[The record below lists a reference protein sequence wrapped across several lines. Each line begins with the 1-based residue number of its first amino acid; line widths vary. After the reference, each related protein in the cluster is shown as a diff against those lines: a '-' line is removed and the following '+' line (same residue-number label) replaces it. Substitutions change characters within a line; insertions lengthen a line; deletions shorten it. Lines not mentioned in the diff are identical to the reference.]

1 MLADKIPLLIPVEN
15 QVREL
20 DPKLLLACKAARRG
34 FTSIIG
40 SHRIIDFRIASFP
53 RSMYLNKSF
62 TIMNLKMFKIMH
74 KLGHQIVTWDE
85 EALVHLPD
93 EMYYSRRLSPVSL
106 QYVSHLFAWGDDN
119 AELWRRYPEMPKDMP
134 IHVTGNPRGDLL
146 RADMK
151 AFYEEDTEKIRKTYG
166 NFILINTN
174 FNHVNAFFPSQNL
187 FRPVKTHG
195 EKPQFGKAA
204 KGMSRKFAEVLRDH
218 KQAIFDHFK
227 TLIPALAGEFP
238 NCNIV
243 VRPHPTENQQI
254 YHDIAARCQRV
265 RITNEGNVVPWLMA
279 ADALVHNGCT
289 TGVEAF
295 AMGVPSVSYRET
307 INEDIDDTFYRL
319 PNRLSHQCF
328 DIEQL
333 MTILHKILAGEIGAA
348 DGNERKA
355 LLAHYLTAQDGPLAC
370 DRMLDV
376 LEKITANRS
385 ELPPPPI
392 NDRLTGWA
400 LAHGRRLAKR
410 IKSYLP
416 GTHAPPEFHRHRYP
430 GISLE
435 ELRRRISLFQ
445 EVLGDNTEINAEQIG
460 DQVFRISA

>member
-1 MLADKIPLLIPVEN
+1 
-15 QVREL
+15 
-20 DPKLLLACKAARRG
+20 
-34 FTSIIG
+34 
-40 SHRIIDFRIASFP
+40 
-53 RSMYLNKSF
+53 
-62 TIMNLKMFKIMH
+62 
-74 KLGHQIVTWDE
+74 
-85 EALVHLPD
+85 
-93 EMYYSRRLSPVSL
+93 
-106 QYVSHLFAWGDDN
+106 
-119 AELWRRYPEMPKDMP
+119 
-134 IHVTGNPRGDLL
+134 
-146 RADMK
+146 
-151 AFYEEDTEKIRKTYG
+151 
-166 NFILINTN
+166 
-174 FNHVNAFFPSQNL
+174 
-187 FRPVKTHG
+187 
-195 EKPQFGKAA
+195 
-204 KGMSRKFAEVLRDH
+204 
-218 KQAIFDHFK
+218 
-227 TLIPALAGEFP
+227 
-238 NCNIV
+238 
-243 VRPHPTENQQI
+243 
-254 YHDIAARCQRV
+254 
-265 RITNEGNVVPWLMA
+265 MA
-279 ADALVHNGCT
+279 TDALVHNGCT

-328 DIEQL
+328 DIEHL